1 MFTAFNRF
9 SIVIKWLISRQSTF
23 FILEFPDYGTAIVSF
38 MNIVMITVTHV
49 IINAMWLLLTFTH
62 YSSINTVCQK

>member
-1 MFTAFNRF
+1 MFIAFKKF
-9 SIVIKWLISRQSTF
+9 PIVIKWLFRDKAHF
-23 FILEFPDYGTAIVSF
+23 LILKFPDFGTVIVSF

-62 YSSINTVCQK
+62 YISINTVCQK